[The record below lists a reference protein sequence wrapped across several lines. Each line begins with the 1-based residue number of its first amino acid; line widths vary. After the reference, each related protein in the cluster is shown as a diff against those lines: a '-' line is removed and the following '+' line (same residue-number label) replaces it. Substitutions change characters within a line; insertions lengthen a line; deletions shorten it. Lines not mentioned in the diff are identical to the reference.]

1 MNTNKIEYCTLV
13 YELYRSIL
21 AKLDGYITNGADKAA
36 AEELVIDTVNLE
48 KAMLD
53 CRLVSGSMPDTIEKI
68 NALFTGDVTAELPM
82 LQSLLMSISNDLVNN
97 ICVFIENE
105 IAPELHLDKKLSDM
119 LLDLSEALPHI
130 SNHVFNLIFA
140 VLDRSSF
147 VNAKR
152 AFDLTMRVVSQHPD
166 ILGGA
171 NGAHPGYVFK
181 ESPQRTF
188 EACPICGGSGE
199 PYFRSFPFRVSN
211 GVYPHL
217 PAKLWMRCS
226 QCGDIYTYK
235 HPEEFLAL
243 CENIELL
250 QPNKDRYLHTIR
262 KTSGTV
268 LEIWGDILESLRK
281 YTDGKKL
288 LEVGVGSGE
297 LLATAQ
303 ELGYDTSAVEI
314 VPEDAQRV
322 ADMLDMP
329 VWNCDFLRYT
339 SEDKYSVII
348 MGDVIEHVTDPE
360 AALKNAHS
368 LLDDNG
374 ALWISTPN
382 YNSSFSKLRKFEDV
396 MWSIAN
402 HITYFS
408 YDGFKKLAE
417 KCGFE
422 IADYKISRRYNGSME
437 LVLTK
442 KK

>member
-21 AKLDGYITNGADKAA
+21 AKLDSYIASGADAA
-36 AEELVIDTVNLE
+36 AIEELTIDTVNLE
-48 KAMLD
+48 KALID
-53 CRLVSGSMPDTIEKI
+53 CRLVSGDMPDTIEKI
-68 NALFTGDVTAELPM
+68 NDLLAGDAISQLPM
-82 LQSLLMSISNDLVNN
+82 LRSLLLGISNGLVDN
-97 ICVFIENE
+97 ICMFIEKE
-105 IAPELHLDKKLSDM
+105 ISPALHLDKKLSDM
-119 LLDLSEALPHI
+119 LLDLAEVLPHI
-130 SNHVFNLIFA
+130 SSNVFNFIFA

-152 AFDLTMRVVSQHPD
+152 AFDLTLTVVAQHPD
-166 ILGGA
+166 ILGGT

-181 ESPQRTF
+181 DSPQRIF
-188 EACPICGGSGE
+188 EKCPICGGSGE
-199 PYFRSFPFRVSN
+199 PYFRAFPFRVSN

-217 PAKLWMRCS
+217 PAKLWMRCQ
-226 QCGDIYTYK
+226 QCGDIYAYH

-243 CENIELL
+243 CENMELL
-250 QPNKDRYLHTIR
+250 QPNKDNYLHTIR
-262 KTSGTV
+262 NTNSV
-268 LEIWGDILESLRK
+268 ILSIWADILDSLRK

-297 LLATAQ
+297 LLAVAQ

-322 ADMLDMP
+322 ADMLDIP

-368 LLDDNG
+368 LLEDNG
-374 ALWISTPN
+374 VLWISTPN
-382 YNSSFSKLRKFEDV
+382 YNSAFSKLRKFEDV
-396 MWSIAN
+396 MWHIAN

-408 YDGFKKLAE
+408 YDGFRKLAE
-417 KCGFE
+417 KCGFDVV
-422 IADYKISRRYNGSME
+422 DYKVSKRYNGSME
-437 LVLTK
+437 LVLIK
-442 KK
+442 K